1 MNTEYINTR
10 SDFGEAKTLRWISI
24 IGFGYIMISVMIDIL
39 IRVPPLFIV
48 AYYAALLV
56 LIGLFLSLSF
66 VGKSYLRIG
75 NKPLFLIISFITALV
90 LLTCH
95 YIASWFGYF
104 PKINPESIVLRS
116 LPLLVVVVVIIAW
129 FYSRKYIVGFCFGL
143 LVIQSIQILFFNKQ
157 LMLPASHIILVVVA
171 QTSVCLILGFTVE
184 MLVSKIQQQQRSLKQ
199 MNDQLI
205 RQANTQQQLII
216 SRERNRMA
224 RELHDTLAHTLS
236 GLTVQLETV
245 KAYWEV
251 DSLTAQNMLENSLT
265 TAREGLKETRLALK
279 ALLAGPLEDL
289 GLGLAIKHLV
299 DSAIEQTNMQCE
311 YLIPEQIPALDPEYD
326 QCIYR
331 ISQEAIANIVQHAG
345 ASQMTLRFSFD
356 RDRIDLKVKD
366 NGRGF
371 KYEDQDT
378 SDHFGLSGIR
388 ERAELIGGKLK
399 IESAPEKGTTIHF
412 TKKL

>member
-1 MNTEYINTR
+1 M
-10 SDFGEAKTLRWISI
+10 
-24 IGFGYIMISVMIDIL
+24 
-39 IRVPPLFIV
+39 
-48 AYYAALLV
+48 
-56 LIGLFLSLSF
+56 
-66 VGKSYLRIG
+66 
-75 NKPLFLIISFITALV
+75 
-90 LLTCH
+90 
-95 YIASWFGYF
+95 
-104 PKINPESIVLRS
+104 
-116 LPLLVVVVVIIAW
+116 
-129 FYSRKYIVGFCFGL
+129 
-143 LVIQSIQILFFNKQ
+143 
-157 LMLPASHIILVVVA
+157 
-171 QTSVCLILGFTVE
+171 
-184 MLVSKIQQQQRSLKQ
+184 
-199 MNDQLI
+199 
-205 RQANTQQQLII
+205 
-216 SRERNRMA
+216 
-224 RELHDTLAHTLS
+224 
-236 GLTVQLETV
+236 
-245 KAYWEV
+245 
-251 DSLTAQNMLENSLT
+251 
-265 TAREGLKETRLALK
+265 
-279 ALLAGPLEDL
+279 AGPLEDL